1 MSLEVRNL
9 EVVRN
14 GFVLK
19 ADFTLQDN
27 TVLVLLGPSGCGKT
41 TLLRAIAGLEPIQ
54 QGEILLKG
62 KRIDTL
68 PPEKRHIGF
77 VFQDLALFEQ
87 MKVRDNIAYS
97 LQIRRAD
104 KTFIQERIDYLAMR
118 FRIDHLLERYPSELS
133 GGERQ
138 RVALARAL
146 ASDPSLILLDEP
158 LSALD
163 APLRRAMR
171 RFMRV
176 QLTQGHLTAIHVTHD
191 VEEAID
197 LADEIIVMR
206 SGNMIA
212 RGTISALENSPGSGW
227 LARFMNFGL
236 TLPVDTFSRVK
247 ADNFVLAHCKAGG
260 DILCSVH
267 DTSRGA
273 QIESDASYCVYVP
286 FSSLGAIGSKK
297 VLSEAAGC
305 ILRAIIVRR
314 IETFSG
320 TMKLLLSLPD
330 ENEQFFEMT
339 LPKGKETLVPD
350 EGSEIELKID
360 TAKCRLLPEEP
371 RFPNS

>member
-9 EVVRN
+9 EVVRD

-19 ADFTLQDN
+19 ADFALQDN
-27 TVLVLLGPSGCGKT
+27 KVLVLLGPSGCGKT
-41 TLLRAIAGLEPIQ
+41 TLLRAIAGLEPIK

-62 KRIDTL
+62 KRIDAL
-68 PPEKRHIGF
+68 PTEKRHIGF

-97 LQIRRAD
+97 LQIRRENKAYI
-104 KTFIQERIDYLAMR
+104 KERIDYLAMR

-163 APLRRAMR
+163 APLRREMR

-176 QLTQGHLTAIHVTHD
+176 QLTQGYLTAIHVTHD

-206 SGNMIA
+206 NGNMIA
-212 RGTISALENSPGSGW
+212 RGTISDLENSPGSGW

-236 TLPVDTFSRVK
+236 TLHVDAVSRKKGANLVM
-247 ADNFVLAHCKAGG
+247 AHCKAG
-260 DILCSVH
+260 DILCSAH
-267 DTSRGA
+267 DTAQGA
-273 QIESDASYCVYVP
+273 QIESGASYCVYVP
-286 FSSLGAIGSKK
+286 FSSLSALDSKK
-297 VLSEAAGC
+297 VLARAPGS
-305 ILRAIIVRR
+305 ILHATIVRR
-314 IETFSG
+314 IGTISS
-320 TMKLLLSLPD
+320 TMKLLLSLSG

-339 LPKGKETLVPD
+339 LAMGGGILVPK
-350 EGSEIELKID
+350 EGSEIELEVD
-360 TAKCRLLPEEP
+360 PAKCRLLPEEP
-371 RFPNS
+371 RLPKA

>member
-9 EVVRN
+9 EVVRD

-19 ADFTLQDN
+19 ADFALQDN
-27 TVLVLLGPSGCGKT
+27 KVLVLLGPSGCGKT
-41 TLLRAIAGLEPIQ
+41 TLLRAIAGLEPIK

-62 KRIDTL
+62 KRIDAL
-68 PPEKRHIGF
+68 PTEKRHIGF

-97 LQIRRAD
+97 LQIRRENKAYI
-104 KTFIQERIDYLAMR
+104 KERIDYLAMR

-163 APLRRAMR
+163 APLRREMR

-176 QLTQGHLTAIHVTHD
+176 QLTQGYLTAIHVTHD

-206 SGNMIA
+206 NGNMIA
-212 RGTISALENSPGSGW
+212 RGTISDLENSPGSGW

-236 TLPVDTFSRVK
+236 TLHVDAVSRKKGANLVM
-247 ADNFVLAHCKAGG
+247 AHCKAG
-260 DILCSVH
+260 DILCSAH
-267 DTSRGA
+267 DTAQSA
-273 QIESDASYCVYVP
+273 QIESGASYCVYVP
-286 FSSLGAIGSKK
+286 FSSLSALDSKK
-297 VLSEAAGC
+297 VLARAPGG
-305 ILRAIIVRR
+305 ILHATIVRR
-314 IETFSG
+314 IGTLSG
-320 TMKLLLSLPD
+320 TMKLLLSLSG
-330 ENEQFFEMT
+330 ENEEFFEMT
-339 LPKGKETLVPD
+339 LAMGGGILVPK
-350 EGSEIELKID
+350 EGSEIELEVD
-360 TAKCRLLPEEP
+360 PEKCRLLPEEP
-371 RFPNS
+371 RLPKA

>member
-9 EVVRN
+9 EVVRD

-19 ADFTLQDN
+19 ADFALQDN
-27 TVLVLLGPSGCGKT
+27 KVLVLLGPSGCGKT
-41 TLLRAIAGLEPIQ
+41 TLLRAIAGLEPIK

-62 KRIDTL
+62 KRIDAL
-68 PPEKRHIGF
+68 PTEKRHIGF

-97 LQIRRAD
+97 LQIRRENKAHI
-104 KTFIQERIDYLAMR
+104 KERIDYLAMR

-163 APLRRAMR
+163 APLRREMR

-176 QLTQGHLTAIHVTHD
+176 QLTQGYLTAIHVTHD

-206 SGNMIA
+206 NGI
-212 RGTISALENSPGSGW
+212 
-227 LARFMNFGL
+227 
-236 TLPVDTFSRVK
+236 
-247 ADNFVLAHCKAGG
+247 
-260 DILCSVH
+260 
-267 DTSRGA
+267 
-273 QIESDASYCVYVP
+273 
-286 FSSLGAIGSKK
+286 
-297 VLSEAAGC
+297 
-305 ILRAIIVRR
+305 
-314 IETFSG
+314 
-320 TMKLLLSLPD
+320 
-330 ENEQFFEMT
+330 
-339 LPKGKETLVPD
+339 
-350 EGSEIELKID
+350 
-360 TAKCRLLPEEP
+360 
-371 RFPNS
+371 

>member
-9 EVVRN
+9 EVVRD

-19 ADFTLQDN
+19 ADFALQN
-27 TVLVLLGPSGCGKT
+27 NKILVLLGPSGCGKT
-41 TLLRAIAGLEPIQ
+41 TLLRAIAGLEPIK

-62 KRIDTL
+62 KRIDAL
-68 PPEKRHIGF
+68 PTEKRHIGF

-97 LQIRRAD
+97 LQIRRENKAYV
-104 KTFIQERIDYLAMR
+104 KERIDYLAMR

-163 APLRRAMR
+163 APLRREMR

-206 SGNMIA
+206 NGNMIA
-212 RGTISALENSPGSGW
+212 LGTISDLENSPGSGW

-236 TLPVDTFSRVK
+236 TLHVGAVSRAVG
-247 ADNFVLAHCKAGG
+247 ANLVISHCRAG
-260 DILCSVH
+260 DILYSAH
-267 DTSRGA
+267 DTALDA
-273 QIESDASYCVYVP
+273 QIESGASYCVYVP
-286 FSSLGAIGSKK
+286 FSSLSALDSKK
-297 VLSEAAGC
+297 KPARTPGGILHAAV
-305 ILRAIIVRR
+305 VRR
-314 IETFSG
+314 IGALSG
-320 TMKLLLSLPD
+320 TMKLLLSLSG
-330 ENEQFFEMT
+330 ENEQFFEMAMGDGS
-339 LPKGKETLVPD
+339 LAPE
-350 EGSEIELKID
+350 EGSEIEIEVD
-360 TAKCRLLPEEP
+360 PAKCQLLPEEP
-371 RFPNS
+371 RLPEA

>member
-206 SGNMIA
+206 NGNMIA

-236 TLPVDTFSRVK
+236 TLPVDTFSRGK

-371 RFPNS
+371 RLPNS

>member
-371 RFPNS
+371 RLPNS